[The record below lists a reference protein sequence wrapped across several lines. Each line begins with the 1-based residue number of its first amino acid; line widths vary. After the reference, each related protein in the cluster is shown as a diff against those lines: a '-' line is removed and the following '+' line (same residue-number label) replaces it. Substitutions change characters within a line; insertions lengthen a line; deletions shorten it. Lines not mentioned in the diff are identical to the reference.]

1 MTTYSITI
9 GLESIML
16 TEAQARDFAFALAGR
31 YFPSGHT
38 IVEATGRWLSPER
51 GQVDEPSLI
60 ITVIGNGEET
70 RSAVEQ
76 FCSAYKNQA
85 AQDCVLLQV
94 TNPET
99 FWI

>member
-38 IVEATGRWLSPER
+38 IVE
-51 GQVDEPSLI
+51 
-60 ITVIGNGEET
+60 ET